1 MSLPNPT
8 APGTGRAKRLAA
20 WWSGWPRLVA
30 LAIAGLAGLAVAL
43 GSVQGVRLLGRLEEH
58 PTVDVPVEPREEGY
72 FASHPRNVLIL
83 GSDTRSGLSEE
94 DQVRFGGPEDVRG
107 ERSDTI
113 ILMHVDP
120 RQERAVVVHFPRD
133 LLVRIPG
140 HGPDRINAAF
150 ELGGPDLVV
159 RTVRRFTGLPIH
171 TYVEVDLAGFQ
182 HLVDTL
188 GGVRICV
195 DRAMVDPLAGLNLPA
210 PGCYDLDGQEALG
223 FVRARHIEGDLIPD
237 FSRIA
242 RQQQFMRAM
251 LNRLLSVRSLL
262 DADLIAEAAGNVTT
276 DQHIS
281 GATFIYL
288 GTELRELAA
297 EDPSGASALDFRVVP
312 SVPRGL
318 SYVVATPEADEL
330 FRRLRRGRPLGR
342 LGEVLVNTEIS
353 EAQIEVV
360 VLDAGDRA
368 AVSSVEDRLR
378 QAGFIVLGSARA
390 PARFDRSRILFAPG
404 SEARADVVS
413 GYFPGLPV
421 TEGPPGVLQRAE
433 VAVVVADGRVVAA

>member
-1 MSLPNPT
+1 MSPPNPT
-8 APGTGRAKRLAA
+8 APDGRGAKRLAA
-20 WWSGWPRLVA
+20 WWGGWPRLVA
-30 LAIAGLAGLAVAL
+30 LGVAGIAGLAVTLAAI
-43 GSVQGVRLLGRLEEH
+43 QGVRLLRQLERH
-58 PTVDVPVEPREEGY
+58 PTDDVPVDVREDAY
-72 FASHPRNVLIL
+72 FASHPRNVLVL
-83 GSDTRSGLSEE
+83 GSDRRSGLSEE
-94 DQVRFGGPEDVRG
+94 DQARFGGPEDVEG

-120 RQERAVVVHFPRD
+120 EQERAVVVHFPRD
-133 LLVRIPG
+133 LRVRIPG

-182 HLVDTL
+182 HLVETL

-195 DRAMVDPLAGLNLPA
+195 DRAMIDELAGLHLPA
-210 PGCYDLDGQEALG
+210 AGCYDLDGQESLA

-237 FSRIA
+237 FSRIT

-251 LNRLLSVRSLL
+251 LNRLLSVQSLL
-262 DADLIAEAAGNVTT
+262 DAELIAEAASNITT

-288 GTELRELAA
+288 GTELRQLAE
-297 EDPSGASALDFRVVP
+297 EDPSGSSALDFRVVP
-312 SVPRGL
+312 AVPRGL
-318 SYVVATPEADEL
+318 SYVVATPEASEL
-330 FRRLRRGRPLGR
+330 FRRLRQGRPLGR

-360 VLDAGDRA
+360 VLDAGDRRA
-368 AVSSVEDRLR
+368 ASAVEERLR
-378 QAGFIVLGSARA
+378 QAGFIVLGRAAA
-390 PARFDRSRILFAPG
+390 PARVHESTILFAPG
-404 SEARADVVS
+404 SEERAGVVS

-421 TEGPPGVLQRAE
+421 TKGPPAVLGRAE
-433 VAVVVADGRVVAA
+433 VAVVVADGRAVAS